1 MPRKKR
7 IAIITAVILIA
18 IIAIL
23 GILAY
28 LYLQTDA
35 FKSNERLFA
44 KYLVQNIDRLGELQ
58 QIENTNV
65 ENLLSENKYTSE
77 IEGKLEYT
85 ENKDTNNEN
94 KDSAVNKVGIKIN
107 GNTDKA
113 NNYRYYNAAI
123 ANEDET
129 LVGLEYLQ
137 QDQTSGIRLNGIQ
150 QFVSTTGDNDE
161 DTQNILNI
169 KELTS
174 NIDIKSILDF
184 SEEEKQTLLNT
195 YIGIVQENV
204 SKDKYHKQSK
214 SLITINNK
222 DMQTNAYSLNLT
234 VEEFN
239 NLYVKILQQLSKDEI
254 ILSKID
260 NIEEKMKEVNS
271 NYDEENNLREEFT
284 DAINDKIK
292 EIQDNNI
299 GNDAVKITVYENNMK
314 IVRTSIEKT
323 TEKLTIDYYNN
334 SSIKITQ
341 TTTEDTT
348 QEKSIKLEQENNDAS
363 TNVLL
368 EYEDK
373 EENELQAKINLK
385 YEQDIENKNIK
396 NNIEFGM
403 TNGKNEAILKITD
416 NINIVDDFEHKITL
430 DEDNVNMDELNEE
443 QKNTINEILME
454 NIQNQLANLLN
465 NVNID
470 DYTAMLQ
477 NLGILN
483 KNDVQLPSEG
493 EITEVE
499 KRRFNSQF
507 EFFASE
513 NLTTDNIKELLN
525 TAKDNFEDMKVLL
538 KSGEIE
544 DMDLEKINASTS
556 EANEYRKNISEI
568 LLYIKRNSDNEE
580 KIEDTQKYL
589 EKNTYNKYTVSIEYD
604 QDGLT
609 RVIRLKIQE

>member
-123 ANEDET
+123 AKEDET

-161 DTQNILNI
+161 DAQNILNI

-174 NIDIKSILDF
+174 NIDIKSILAF

-195 YIGIVQENV
+195 YMGIVQENV

-348 QEKSIKLEQENNDAS
+348 QEKSIKLEQENNDTS
-363 TNVLL
+363 KNVLL

-403 TNGKNEAILKITD
+403 TNGENEAILKIID

-568 LLYIKRNSDNEE
+568 LLYIKRNSNNEE

-609 RVIRLKIQE
+609 RVIRLKIQ

>member
-123 ANEDET
+123 AKEDET

-161 DTQNILNI
+161 DAQNILNI

-174 NIDIKSILDF
+174 NIDIKSILAF

-195 YIGIVQENV
+195 YMGIVQENV

-348 QEKSIKLEQENNDAS
+348 QEKSIKLEQENNDTS

-403 TNGKNEAILKITD
+403 TNGENEAILKIID

-568 LLYIKRNSDNEE
+568 LLYIKRNSNNEE

-609 RVIRLKIQE
+609 RVMRLKIQ

>member
-123 ANEDET
+123 AKEDET

-161 DTQNILNI
+161 DAQNILNI

-174 NIDIKSILDF
+174 NIDIKSILAF

-195 YIGIVQENV
+195 YMGIVQENV

-348 QEKSIKLEQENNDAS
+348 QEKSIKLEQENNDTS
-363 TNVLL
+363 KNVLL

-385 YEQDIENKNIK
+385 YEQNIENKNIK

-403 TNGKNEAILKITD
+403 TNGENEAILKITD
-416 NINIVDDFEHKITL
+416 NINLVDDFEHKITL

-568 LLYIKRNSDNEE
+568 LLYIKRNSNNEE

-609 RVIRLKIQE
+609 RVMRLKIQ